1 MADGD
6 LIVDDYSLEYRGLL
20 LTGEGEIAITRIEG
34 LVDLPPVRS
43 GDQPLLR
50 RHGSHPGDDFAD
62 VRTVLVQVEFY
73 AHDNARLAELV
84 AALQAATAPG
94 ADEAPL
100 VFQIPGVAGG
110 SKARLWCRPRRRSLP
125 VDFDDGWFHR
135 VPRGLVEFVATDPA
149 LLDNTEQNANTT
161 LPTSAGGLTFPAV
174 FPLLFGA
181 VSTGG
186 AITALN
192 AGSFDADCTFRID
205 GPCDNPRIESITAGR
220 TLAWNGSLALGEFLV
235 LDTKSRTVLL
245 NGTAS
250 RYWQLDTS
258 SRWFTL
264 APGDNEITFR
274 ATTPSAATLNMVWR
288 STWL

>member
-1 MADGD
+1 MAEGD
-6 LIVDDYSLEYRGLL
+6 LITADWSLEYRGLL
-20 LTGEGEIAITRIEG
+20 MAGEGEIAIARIEG

-62 VRTVLVQVEFY
+62 VRTITVTVEFY
-73 AHDNARLAELV
+73 AYSAARLAELV
-84 AALQAATAPG
+84 AAFQTATAPG
-94 ADEAPL
+94 SNEDPL

-110 SKARLWCRPRRRSLP
+110 GKARVWCRPRRRVLP
-125 VDFDDGWFHR
+125 VDFEDGWYHR
-135 VPRGLVEFVATDPA
+135 IPTGVVEFVATDPA
-149 LLDNTEQNANTT
+149 LLDNTEQSASTT
-161 LPTSAGGLTFPAV
+161 LPSAGGGLTFPAV

-186 AITALN
+186 AITAHN
-192 AGSFDADCTFRID
+192 AGSFDADATFRID
-205 GPCDNPRIESITAGR
+205 GPCDNPRIESLTAGR
-220 TLAWNGSLALGEFLV
+220 TLAYNGTIAAGEYLL

-250 RYWQLDTS
+250 RYSQLDTS

-264 APGDNEITFR
+264 APGDNQITFR
-274 ATTPSAATLNMVWR
+274 ATTPSAATMNMVWR
-288 STWL
+288 SCWL